1 MKRFVVV
8 SLLFF
13 VAFLSAPR
21 NRVLAGSGQAP
32 ADSRAWIKASNKHA
46 QVLLDVLARFGPEGA
61 GQIGVA
67 GLDRE
72 ITSLTPESLQQLR
85 QASSAALAQLKTL
98 LTAEKDPLVR
108 QDLEI
113 LVHSAQ
119 NEVRSQQLD
128 EDRLLP
134 YTDVTAL
141 VYRGVRS
148 LLDPQVEPERRA
160 ASVERLRKYAGMA
173 GNVEPIA
180 IQATKLTRAHL
191 GDPKLLPPARSQV
204 ERDLSNGPVLIAGME
219 KLFEQYNPE
228 GWREPFAKVREQL
241 AAYEQFVRAEIL
253 PKARTDFRLPA
264 DLYAFQLEQVGVGL
278 APEPLAKLAH
288 EAFAQIQG
296 EMQRLAPKVAQARGL
311 ETTDYRDVIRA
322 LKKEQLVGDAILPH
336 YRKRLEDIEAIVRER
351 EARHPA

>member
-32 ADSRAWIKASNKHA
+32 AASRAWIEASNKHA

-128 EDRLLP
+128 DDRLLP
-134 YTDVTAL
+134 YSDVTAL
-141 VYRGVRS
+141 VYRGVGRCSIRRS
-148 LLDPQVEPERRA
+148 SQNGGPRRSNA
-160 ASVERLRKYAGMA
+160 CESTPGWP
-173 GNVEPIA
+173 GTSN
-180 IQATKLTRAHL
+180 QS
-191 GDPKLLPPARSQV
+191 RS
-204 ERDLSNGPVLIAGME
+204 RRPN
-219 KLFEQYNPE
+219 
-228 GWREPFAKVREQL
+228 
-241 AAYEQFVRAEIL
+241 
-253 PKARTDFRLPA
+253 
-264 DLYAFQLEQVGVGL
+264 
-278 APEPLAKLAH
+278 
-288 EAFAQIQG
+288 
-296 EMQRLAPKVAQARGL
+296 
-311 ETTDYRDVIRA
+311 
-322 LKKEQLVGDAILPH
+322 
-336 YRKRLEDIEAIVRER
+336 
-351 EARHPA
+351 